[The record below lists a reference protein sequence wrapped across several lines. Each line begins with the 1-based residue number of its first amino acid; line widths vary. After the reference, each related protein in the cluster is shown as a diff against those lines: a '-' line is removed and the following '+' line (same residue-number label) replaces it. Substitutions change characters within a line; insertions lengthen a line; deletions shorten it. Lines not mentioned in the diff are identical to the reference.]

1 MAVDYKQYNYPNTPY
16 ANESVA
22 TAGCGPCSVSDI
34 VEVDP
39 TITAKWLTD
48 NGYAYPHQG
57 TKYPGIAA
65 CLTAYNGGGEMLAQY
80 QDGVLDN
87 VYFREWK
94 RRIQSG
100 QEGILLM
107 HKVTSSYWTS
117 GGHYIAIVGFSNS
130 RYLVYD
136 PASVVR
142 TGWHLWGDFS
152 QNVSA
157 LYTSTR
163 RWNSGKVVVDGVWGK
178 ATTTLAQK
186 IFGTT
191 VDGIVSDQNKDMQKF
206 LPACQPSS
214 WEFVS
219 PLKITSGSQLVK
231 AIQEMLGM
239 RIIDGVFG
247 YDTAKALQQFLGVT
261 VDGYFGYNSVVAW
274 QKWLNRQ

>member
-1 MAVDYKQYNYPNTPY
+1 MAIDYKQYNYPNTPY

-39 TITAKWLTD
+39 TITAKWLED
-48 NGYAYPHQG
+48 HGYSYPHQG

-65 CLTAYNGGGEMLAQY
+65 CLTAYNGGGDMLAQN
-80 QDGVLDN
+80 QDGKSDN
-87 VYFREWK
+87 SYFREWK
-94 RRIQSG
+94 RRIQAG

-117 GGHYIAIVGFSNS
+117 GGHFIAIVGYSNN

-142 TGWHLWGDFS
+142 TGWHTWGDFDR
-152 QNVSA
+152 NVSA

-163 RWNSGKVVVDGVWGK
+163 RWNTGKIVVDGAWGRD
-178 ATTTLAQK
+178 TTTLAQK
-186 IFGTT
+186 VFGTYA
-191 VDGIVSDQNKDMQKF
+191 DGIVSNQNMDMQKF
-206 LPACQPSS
+206 LPACLTSS

-219 PLKITSGSQLVK
+219 PLKLSGGSQLVK

-239 RIIDGVFG
+239 KVIDGIFG
-247 YDTAKALQQFLGVT
+247 YDTSGALQQFLGVP
-261 VDGYFGYNSVVAW
+261 VDHYFGYNSVVAW
-274 QKWLNRQ
+274 QKWLNNQ